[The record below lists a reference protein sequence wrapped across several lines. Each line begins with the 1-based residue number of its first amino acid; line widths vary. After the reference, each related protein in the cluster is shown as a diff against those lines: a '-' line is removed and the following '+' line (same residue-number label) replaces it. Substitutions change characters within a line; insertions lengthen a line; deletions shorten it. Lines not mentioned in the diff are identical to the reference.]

1 LWDNA
6 TSATTAYQ
14 VAAFLSY
21 NNFNGVR
28 LPLMVNHILK
38 NTPPNKRMINRF
50 TNRAIDVKDYMS
62 LLKSITKA
70 LQFRRIGIMLSMHTL
85 MEGDNGKLWYNKDIS
100 EETFLKSI
108 DKLTSALCS
117 DEYWNILGIDLKNEP
132 YGAVW
137 GGKDPALDFRSGAK
151 RIAERML
158 KGCRKWLAFVEGL
171 NYRSSTVNIDGEKIM
186 YNDWFGGGLQD
197 AGEKPIELNTSEKI
211 VWAPHYYNPGVFP
224 QPYLYGGGE
233 QDPTTKAL
241 MDYIELSDKKLKLR
255 VEGTMKDMF
264 GYLLQDKKK
273 YAVVLGE
280 FGGLYASDK
289 HPNKTT
295 QRTVDYTV
303 QVMVEENYAGG
314 FMWSLNPE
322 SKYQYIAADTG
333 SMKAVYPEGLLQDD
347 WLNVNEKFLNALK
360 PMDQLRDLKKF
371 PCFPKEIMR

>member
-1 LWDNA
+1 
-6 TSATTAYQ
+6 
-14 VAAFLSY
+14 
-21 NNFNGVR
+21 
-28 LPLMVNHILK
+28 
-38 NTPPNKRMINRF
+38 
-50 TNRAIDVKDYMS
+50 
-62 LLKSITKA
+62 
-70 LQFRRIGIMLSMHTL
+70 
-85 MEGDNGKLWYNKDIS
+85 
-100 EETFLKSI
+100 
-108 DKLTSALCS
+108 
-117 DEYWNILGIDLKNEP
+117 
-132 YGAVW
+132 
-137 GGKDPALDFRSGAK
+137 
-151 RIAERML
+151 
-158 KGCRKWLAFVEGL
+158 
-171 NYRSSTVNIDGEKIM
+171 
-186 YNDWFGGGLQD
+186 
-197 AGEKPIELNTSEKI
+197 
-211 VWAPHYYNPGVFP
+211 
-224 QPYLYGGGE
+224 
-233 QDPTTKAL
+233 